1 MPSIRE
7 SREEARAWQNRNN
20 PSAPKKGDMAPDFE
34 LRDVDGENPIRL
46 SEFIGTKPVGLIFG
60 SFS

>member
-1 MPSIRE
+1 
-7 SREEARAWQNRNN
+7 
-20 PSAPKKGDMAPDFE
+20 MAPDFE

-46 SEFIGTKPVGLIFG
+46 SEIIGTKPVGLIFG